1 MNSEQTPTMNSTS
14 FQKPADDSTQT
25 NEYEQEEIFSPVL
38 NKRILKEIESQT
50 HTQRLKLLEEYY

>member
-1 MNSEQTPTMNSTS
+1 MNSTS

-25 NEYEQEEIFSPVL
+25 NEYEHEEIFSPVL

>member
-1 MNSEQTPTMNSTS
+1 MNSEQTPTMNPTS